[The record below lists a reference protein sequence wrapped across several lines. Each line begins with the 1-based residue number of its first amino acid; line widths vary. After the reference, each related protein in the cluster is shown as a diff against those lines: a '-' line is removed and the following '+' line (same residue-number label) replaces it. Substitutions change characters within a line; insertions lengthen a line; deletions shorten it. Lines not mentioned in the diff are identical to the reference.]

1 MKITKRRLK
10 QIITEELMGLSEV
23 DNNQVQIATAQD
35 RMENANDNMKDP
47 IQNLSDKS
55 MQGAM
60 VAQIDSILQI
70 IAQINDDVLKR
81 SREEI
86 QMPEEHVGGIEMNK

>member
-1 MKITKRRLK
+1 MC
-10 QIITEELMGLSEV
+10 
-23 DNNQVQIATAQD
+23 N
-35 RMENANDNMKDP
+35 NMKDP